1 MSRKNQAVRLIFAL
15 ATALF
20 LAPPALAAEAMEA
33 APRVAQVAAENP
45 SAPAESLGD
54 NRQATLGDINRL
66 DAKIEQQGRELRAA
80 MDDNRQATLGDINRL
95 DAKIEQQGR
104 ELRAAMDSHFRWTLA
119 LIVALLGLPQLP
131 GWIRA
136 FRGAPSAP

>member
-1 MSRKNQAVRLIFAL
+1 MNLTITSAKKLGAAVAAL
-15 ATALF
+15 VVALS
-20 LAPPALAAEAMEA
+20 LAPSTLAEAPVES

-80 MDDNRQATLGDINRL
+80 
-95 DAKIEQQGR
+95 IEAQGR
-104 ELRAAMDSHFRWTLA
+104 ELRATIDSNFRWTIII
-119 LIVALLGLPQLP
+119 IVALLGLPQLP
-131 GWIRA
+131 GWIGGIRRA
-136 FRGAPSAP
+136 FRGAPSAPLEARS